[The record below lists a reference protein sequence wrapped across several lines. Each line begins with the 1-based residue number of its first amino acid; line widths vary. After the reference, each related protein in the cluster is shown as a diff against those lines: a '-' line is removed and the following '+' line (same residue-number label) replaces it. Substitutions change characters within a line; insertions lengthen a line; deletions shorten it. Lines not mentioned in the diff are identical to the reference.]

1 MPRLVAIYHV
11 QKVRLYRQRLKYA
24 DIVGCSNAFYT
35 GMLRTARRGY
45 QARGLWE
52 PRRSP
57 SDHDGQR
64 KLHNEVQQLQ
74 EHVSQHRV
82 VVETRSEDQD
92 ARGQLEQTAVV
103 WAASVQPAPPLYT
116 QGGRECERGLCRKPR
131 QLTNPGV
138 GTASE
143 TDVHGL
149 IDANLQSPLVYARVP
164 PRMHNQ

>member
-1 MPRLVAIYHV
+1 MPRPVDIYHV

-64 KLHNEVQQLQ
+64 KLHNEV
-74 EHVSQHRV
+74 R
-82 VVETRSEDQD
+82 
-92 ARGQLEQTAVV
+92 
-103 WAASVQPAPPLYT
+103 AASVQPASPLYT

-149 IDANLQSPLVYARVP
+149 IDANLQSP
-164 PRMHNQ
+164 

>member
-1 MPRLVAIYHV
+1 MPRPADIYHV

-35 GMLRTARRGY
+35 GTLRTARRGY

-52 PRRSP
+52 PRRSS

-64 KLHNEVQQLQ
+64 KLHK
-74 EHVSQHRV
+74 
-82 VVETRSEDQD
+82 
-92 ARGQLEQTAVV
+92 AVI
-103 WAASVQPAPPLYT
+103 WAASVQPASPLYT